1 MRVLAESRPT
11 VIEPATRMDNRL
23 PYGSS
28 VPPAGTLFLVEE
40 DEVSPSAIAM
50 SRVDAARRRRD
61 IVRLLVAGMAVTLVS
76 WFISGSLVVL
86 GLHFAIDLS
95 FLAYVGLLA
104 RMRRIEAEKAAKV
117 RYLLARNAA
126 PQPALLRRTSS

>member
-1 MRVLAESRPT
+1 
-11 VIEPATRMDNRL
+11 MDNRL

-61 IVRLLVAGMAVTLVS
+61 IVRLLIAGMAVTLVS

-95 FLAYVGLLA
+95 FLVYVGLLA